1 MGVHWGLA
9 NAQPHLHGINIRKI
23 YQNLMFSYRLCHYFI
38 LLWRAKDCRGRSR
51 NTVFIHT
58 TYHGNGLPVVENT
71 LWALEL
77 CILFLGKKWLSWNAN
92 LPYSWPSHCGI
103 INNAVSCCPEVRS
116 LERKK
121 ENTDPMAALV
131 SRELLSEA
139 GCKAMCNWS
148 GEGTAGHCRRARCTG
163 VLWLTRSRGHP
174 APPNWGQKQTFSG
187 YVEHGRA
194 TQQRASP
201 GSEQVARGVRSTALE
216 VSLSRSAVPTARK
229 SVFLVSSS

>member
-1 MGVHWGLA
+1 
-9 NAQPHLHGINIRKI
+9 
-23 YQNLMFSYRLCHYFI
+23 MFSYRVCHYFI

-77 CILFLGKKWLSWNAN
+77 CILFLGKKWLCWNAN

-139 GCKAMCNWS
+139 GCKRPRAI
-148 GEGTAGHCRRARCTG
+148 GVGREQQVTAGELGTRAFCG
-163 VLWLTRSRGHP
+163 
-174 APPNWGQKQTFSG
+174 
-187 YVEHGRA
+187 
-194 TQQRASP
+194 
-201 GSEQVARGVRSTALE
+201 
-216 VSLSRSAVPTARK
+216 
-229 SVFLVSSS
+229 

>member
-1 MGVHWGLA
+1 
-9 NAQPHLHGINIRKI
+9 
-23 YQNLMFSYRLCHYFI
+23 MFSYRVCHYFI

-77 CILFLGKKWLSWNAN
+77 CILFLGKKWLCWNAN

-121 ENTDPMAALV
+121 ENTDPMAALA

-139 GCKAMCNWS
+139 GCKRPCAI
-148 GEGTAGHCRRARCTG
+148 GVGREQQVTAGELGTWAFCG
-163 VLWLTRSRGHP
+163 
-174 APPNWGQKQTFSG
+174 
-187 YVEHGRA
+187 
-194 TQQRASP
+194 
-201 GSEQVARGVRSTALE
+201 
-216 VSLSRSAVPTARK
+216 
-229 SVFLVSSS
+229 